1 MKILYFDPQAGVS
14 GDLFL
19 GALVDLGVDFD
30 ALTKALQ
37 SLAVP
42 GFSLTRSATKRH
54 TIAATKVD
62 VVVEDVPHPHR
73 HLPDLVKIINA
84 SPLSSWVKKTSI
96 AVLTKLA
103 EAESRVHRQPLQS
116 VHLHEVGG
124 LDCLVDVVGSVWAIH
139 ELMHTHGVEKI
150 YSGPVSV
157 GSGFVKCAHGNMPL
171 PAPGT
176 LAILEGFPLRRT
188 TFPFEM
194 TTPTGA
200 ALLSTLAEAH
210 TTPMIFTPKAVG
222 YGAGTR
228 DPKEVANL
236 FRVVL
241 AELHQ
246 APALGKPLSAPHV
259 HEHTH
264 EHGHSHTHAHSH
276 DDHGHAHSH
285 SHEHEHDH
293 SHDHEHSHDH
303 DHKHADHQ
311 HSQ

>member
-30 ALTKALQ
+30 ALTAALA
-37 SLAVP
+37 SLSIP
-42 GFSLTRSATKRH
+42 GFSLKRSATKRH

-73 HLPDLVKIINA
+73 HLPDVVKIINA
-84 SPLSSWVKKTSI
+84 SPLSHEVKEQSV

-103 EAESRVHRQPLQS
+103 QAESTVHRMPLQN

-124 LDCLVDVVGSVWAIH
+124 LDCLADVVGTVWAIH
-139 ELMHTHGVEKI
+139 ELKKTHHIAKI

-176 LAILEGFPLRRT
+176 LGILEGFPIRRT

-200 ALLSTLAEAH
+200 ALISTLAEAH
-210 TTPMIFTPKAVG
+210 TTPMIFTPEAVG

-236 FRVVL
+236 FRVVI

-246 APALGKPLSAPHV
+246 APSASKHLGTA
-259 HEHTH
+259 HEH
-264 EHGHSHTHAHSH
+264 EHAHSH
-276 DDHGHAHSH
+276 DHSHDHHHDHDDHGHSHSHDHGH
-285 SHEHEHDH
+285 SHEHEH
-293 SHDHEHSHDH
+293 SH
-303 DHKHADHQ
+303 
-311 HSQ
+311 